1 MGSNALMASAAVGGS
16 SVDLPDLSTQ
26 QFFVNSRVGTR
37 GNNGFT
43 IDRPF
48 LTIQAAL
55 DAQTS
60 GRRAVIYLAP
70 GEYRE
75 HLDVTKPYT
84 FITGYAGL
92 HPGAT
97 RITGDGATARATV
110 RVLASNNA
118 TRGFGLANLF
128 VETGFPETTS
138 LSQPCIHIETD
149 DLDDNVTDTDE
160 LGALTP
166 GYHWTLNNV
175 YIVSDGLPTAG
186 LLLEGA
192 NMGRVT
198 DCVIAGVIH
207 GIVFTNSSVN
217 LPADI
222 DFYNVRFY
230 NNTTADVTTSSSA
243 STITAGGTISTL
255 ESVNFYRPF
264 FLDRGG
270 TPVTNYV
277 NMAVT
282 TATNCGF
289 YDFYAARDVADG
301 TLMELPAN
309 VIALGH
315 SAAGVESIIGA

>member
-1 MGSNALMASAAVGGS
+1 
-16 SVDLPDLSTQ
+16 
-26 QFFVNSRVGTR
+26 
-37 GNNGFT
+37 
-43 IDRPF
+43 
-48 LTIQAAL
+48 
-55 DAQTS
+55 
-60 GRRAVIYLAP
+60 
-70 GEYRE
+70 
-75 HLDVTKPYT
+75 
-84 FITGYAGL
+84 
-92 HPGAT
+92 
-97 RITGDGATARATV
+97 
-110 RVLASNNA
+110 
-118 TRGFGLANLF
+118 
-128 VETGFPETTS
+128 
-138 LSQPCIHIETD
+138 
-149 DLDDNVTDTDE
+149 
-160 LGALTP
+160 
-166 GYHWTLNNV
+166 
-175 YIVSDGLPTAG
+175 
-186 LLLEGA
+186 
-192 NMGRVT
+192 MGRVT